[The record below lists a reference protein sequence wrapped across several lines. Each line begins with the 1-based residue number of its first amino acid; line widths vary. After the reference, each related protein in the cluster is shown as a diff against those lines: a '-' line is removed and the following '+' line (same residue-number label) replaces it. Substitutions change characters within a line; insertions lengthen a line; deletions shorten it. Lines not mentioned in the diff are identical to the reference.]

1 MTRKRVKRDLQEE
14 MEERKRVAD
23 ALWDEVYRS
32 VLAGKIDL
40 GYIYASMNRCN
51 QADRRLLEL
60 ERRNSKCA
68 CH

>member
-1 MTRKRVKRDLQEE
+1 